1 LRASALILYLYQRR
15 LNFFRHDYILASPSE
30 KTIIE
35 VNYVAKAIQLVLSHC
50 YLGRSVSDCAIAL
63 WMKPSAFVI
72 GLQVVFRQRRC
83 YI

>member
-1 LRASALILYLYQRR
+1 LRASALIFNLYQRR
-15 LNFFRHDYILASPSE
+15 LNFFRHNYILASPSKE
-30 KTIIE
+30 AIIE

-50 YLGRSVSDCAIAL
+50 YLGRSVSDCTITL
-63 WMKPSAFVI
+63 WMQLSALAI